1 MTLPVAQ
8 PWRALWFLYTRSW
21 RNRLVLQLRRL
32 RQPRYIVGA
41 LAMLAYVVTM
51 LRSPAGQVA
60 AASDASL
67 LDGREL
73 FAIVGLALSLGA
85 WWLAAPSDSALAFS
99 PAEIYFLFPA
109 PVKRRTLV
117 QARLFSVQA
126 VLLVQVL
133 IWSLLL
139 HRGGGDLPGGL
150 RAVGLWVLFT
160 TISLHRLGATL
171 ARTHAPDVPRR
182 KPIAKSIAVLYLA
195 ALAGAGVHAVPAA
208 LAMWRGAIALSSY
221 DASHLMSR
229 LMAIRVAMQAFLN
242 DPLVHALVWPIRA
255 VTTPTF
261 APDAG
266 AWLLAMPAAVLVLV
280 LHYGWIL
287 LDPQPFE
294 ELAVGSSARFANRV
308 AGMRRGGSITRLKP
322 SRLRWDLALS
332 GPPAIA
338 LVWKN
343 VTAAVRTFRPRAL
356 VIAIMII
363 VSIAVVSGSGGNA
376 ADASGGAMR
385 SAIATTFFSVFVAA
399 VLTAPAWFRL
409 DLRHDL
415 AHLAF
420 LRTAPLAAHTIV
432 ATEVITAALII
443 TAGMAMLFGPP
454 AYFLLQGIGGPLGRT
469 GLAFALLAGILVLGG
484 INLLHVTL
492 YNAVALWLPAWVPL
506 NQGGATTGGAAVVG
520 QVYITLI
527 GIMISLGVLL
537 AAPVASAWGL
547 WHLLVPRL
555 PVVLVATL
563 CVVVALAIVILE
575 WLGLAR
581 LLGRALD
588 RLEPS
593 DIPVAQP

>member
-8 PWRALWFLYTRSW
+8 PWRALWFLYTHSW

-73 FAIVGLALSLGA
+73 FAIIGLALSLGA

-171 ARTHAPDVPRR
+171 SRTHAPDVPRR

-229 LMAIRVAMQAFLN
+229 LMAGRVAMQAFLN

-266 AWLLAMPAAVLVLV
+266 AWLLAMPAAVLLLL

-294 ELAVGSSARFANRV
+294 ELAAGSSARFADRV
-308 AGMRRGGSITRLKP
+308 ASMRRGGSLTRLKP

-363 VSIAVVSGSGGNA
+363 VIIAVVSGSSGEA

-547 WHLLVPRL
+547 WQLFVPRM
-555 PVVLVATL
+555 PVGLVATL